1 MALKVAMGQYYP
13 GSSVL
18 HRLDPRAKL
27 VGSLVCMVG
36 ALFIGNA
43 AQLALATVLTLAF
56 VALSR
61 VPLGKVLESAST
73 LIAFLVVIGLFNLFV
88 VQTGTELV
96 HVWIVRITTD
106 GVWAAALYSWR
117 FALLLL
123 VGLVLLLTTTPTQLA
138 DAFESLLSPLAGL
151 GVPVHELAMVL
162 SLALRFVPTLANEAN
177 QVMDAQAARG
187 GSLETGTPAQRVRG
201 LVSVAVPLF
210 AGAIRHA
217 DTVSK
222 ALDARGFEGGARR
235 SHWHPMRMQLR
246 DGIFLACSAAYVAA
260 LVALGILL

>member
-88 VQTGTELV
+88 V
-96 HVWIVRITTD
+96 R
-106 GVWAAALYSWR
+106 
-117 FALLLL
+117 
-123 VGLVLLLTTTPTQLA
+123 
-138 DAFESLLSPLAGL
+138 
-151 GVPVHELAMVL
+151 
-162 SLALRFVPTLANEAN
+162 
-177 QVMDAQAARG
+177 QVQ
-187 GSLETGTPAQRVRG
+187 S
-201 LVSVAVPLF
+201 
-210 AGAIRHA
+210 
-217 DTVSK
+217 
-222 ALDARGFEGGARR
+222 ALDIE
-235 SHWHPMRMQLR
+235 
-246 DGIFLACSAAYVAA
+246 
-260 LVALGILL
+260 